1 MGDSVDKFSVENR
14 ADEEIKIAVDNVVQC
29 DYEKAVDHIQFS
41 LKLLKSIG
49 NIEKY
54 VEYLNILGM
63 IYELKDDERSA
74 FDCYLES
81 LATAEVIRSRDLK
94 AMIYSNIGSSYSKRG
109 KSKEASQYFKD
120 ARDEYSSSSEKTEEC
135 HKMWMMFNYVNS
147 AINDKYVAFV

>member
-1 MGDSVDKFSVENR
+1 MGDTVDKFSIENR
-14 ADEEIKIAVDNVVQC
+14 ADEEIKSAVDNAIQC
-29 DYEKAVDHIQFS
+29 DYDKAVEHIQYS
-41 LKLLKSIG
+41 LELLKSIG
-49 NIEKY
+49 NIKKY

-63 IYELKDDERSA
+63 VYELKDDEKAA

-94 AMIYSNIGSSYSKRG
+94 AMIYSNIGSSYSKMG
-109 KSKEASQYFKD
+109 KSKEALQYFND
-120 ARDEYSSSSEKTEEC
+120 AWNEYNSSSEKTEEW